1 MAPKRIVGTK
11 KVAPMTDIEPTK
23 TPGVSGAARSIAS
36 RTDRGAGASLFNRR
50 RRTRGS
56 GRFAV
61 RRTA

>member
-1 MAPKRIVGTK
+1 MAPKRIIGNK

-23 TPGVSGAARSIAS
+23 TPGVSSAARSAAA

-56 GRFAV
+56 GRYSM